1 MSLKSGTSVESHL
14 SNLTGLTFGGE
25 MTLMGWSGRAPA
37 PPAIEAGVV
46 RPLACELLRL
56 NDLRWGHFR
65 ANHIAFLEIFIAI
78 FFIQSHDVRKRPDNQ
93 PLWLSAASSGTLAAL
108 RAARCALRRCRSA
121 FSACFRRSVCRD
133 IRAPVSGI
141 VSREESYAQGVK
153 RPHGAHSYT
162 SASLLIGGP
171 EARDGLWRLR
181 QGTDRRRDR
190 HRGDHRD
197 RSRASSSSPAQ

>member
-1 MSLKSGTSVESHL
+1 
-14 SNLTGLTFGGE
+14 
-25 MTLMGWSGRAPA
+25 
-37 PPAIEAGVV
+37 V
-46 RPLACELLRL
+46 RLPRQRSKLALYAQHPWRISRRLHSRLPLACELLRL
-56 NDLRWGHFR
+56 NDLRGDHFR
-65 ANHIAFLEIFIAI
+65 GDHIAFLEIFVAI

-93 PLWLSAASSGTLAAL
+93 PLWLSAATSGTLAAL
-108 RAARCALRRCRSA
+108 RASRFALWRCRSA

-153 RPHGAHSYT
+153 RPHGARSYT

-181 QGTDRRRDR
+181 QGIDRRRDR